1 MGARGDAVF
10 PLYHVEP
17 YLLETLN
24 PVVTDLARPAGHPAP
39 TTIGM
44 CHHAWLCY
52 VGTAGMD
59 LCPHVYVVGIL
70 LTTFSLQLPH

>member
-24 PVVTDLARPAGHPAP
+24 PVLADLAKPAGHPAP
-39 TTIGM
+39 TTIGT
-44 CHHAWLCY
+44 CHHA
-52 VGTAGMD
+52 
-59 LCPHVYVVGIL
+59 
-70 LTTFSLQLPH
+70 